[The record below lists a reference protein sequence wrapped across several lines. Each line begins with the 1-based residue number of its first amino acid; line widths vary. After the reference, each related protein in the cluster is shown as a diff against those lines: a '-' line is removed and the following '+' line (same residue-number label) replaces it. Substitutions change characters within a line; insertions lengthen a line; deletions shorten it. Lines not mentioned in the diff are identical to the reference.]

1 MDATFNN
8 ITVTTSVGRVWIKWG
23 KGGEFR
29 QILKKRLY
37 LLSKGYTCRF
47 KSEAFA
53 SFASI
58 ALRPWLRVYRI
69 GKFLLKLRP
78 MEKTI
83 DLTQIII
90 TLYYCNLHELLS
102 STPCYLQVRIKLTT
116 LPMMSIIT
124 CLVIVSEGIM
134 VSAKQSLKIPRG
146 VIRGHRSKR
155 SSQ

>member
-1 MDATFNN
+1 
-8 ITVTTSVGRVWIKWG
+8 
-23 KGGEFR
+23 
-29 QILKKRLY
+29 LKKRLY

-116 LPMMSIIT
+116 LPMIFASLYSDPSYGRGN
-124 CLVIVSEGIM
+124 CNIVES
-134 VSAKQSLKIPRG
+134 G
-146 VIRGHRSKR
+146 V
-155 SSQ
+155 QEQ

>member
-1 MDATFNN
+1 
-8 ITVTTSVGRVWIKWG
+8 
-23 KGGEFR
+23 
-29 QILKKRLY
+29 LY

-102 STPCYLQVRIKLTT
+102 STPCYLTGENQTHNITNDEHNY
-116 LPMMSIIT
+116 MSSY
-124 CLVIVSEGIM
+124 SE
-134 VSAKQSLKIPRG
+134 RG
-146 VIRGHRSKR
+146 DFGKR
-155 SSQ
+155 